1 MAEIEDGKSIDR
13 EMILNRM
20 INYTIIKMLWKLRN
34 DGKSMETFY
43 MGKEYGGGIGISR
56 NKYSRIINDAGQPR
70 LGEDSV
76 RLQKETGVS
85 KDIYMGSTVFSVHEF
100 ERDKWKIYFKNKND
114 YSVGII
120 NAKVREDIESN
131 IKDFE
136 NKLLVKLKS
145 ISKDIETDEN
155 LFRAYYYFSL
165 GDKFKGTM
173 DDRDIT
179 LLIGRLDDIDFLRL
193 DNVELENLKDYEKA
207 LKKQL
212 EIVVAISK
220 YKSLKS

>member
-1 MAEIEDGKSIDR
+1 MAEIEDGKIIDR
-13 EMILNRM
+13 EIILNRR
-20 INYTIIKMLWKLRN
+20 INYTIIKKLWKLRN

-43 MGKEYGGGIGISR
+43 MEKEYGGGIGISR
-56 NKYSRIINDAGQPR
+56 NKYSRIINNAEQPR

-76 RLQKETGVS
+76 RLQKQTGVS
-85 KDIYMGSTVFSVHEF
+85 KDIYMGRTFFSVHEF
-100 ERDKWKIYFKNKND
+100 ERDKWETYFKNKND

-120 NAKVREDIESN
+120 NDKERKNIESSN
-131 IKDFE
+131 KDFE
-136 NKLLVKLKS
+136 NKLLGKLKS
-145 ISKDIETDEN
+145 ISKDTETDEN

-193 DNVELENLKDYEKA
+193 DNVELKNLKHYEKA

-212 EIVVAISK
+212 ELVVAINK
-220 YKSLKS
+220 YKSLKL